1 MENGIRAEGVAWAKM
16 HERINEIFN
25 ECART
30 VGRPALPAHL
40 NGKPHSNVIL
50 AEIAKIKKVR
60 SHIAI
65 ELLKEKLGAFSP
77 KQLEKYLEHLKK

>member
-1 MENGIRAEGVAWAKM
+1 MERGINTEKAWGKM
-16 HERINEIFN
+16 YERINEIFN

-40 NGKPHSNVIL
+40 NGKPHSSAIL

-65 ELLKEKLGAFSP
+65 ELLKDKLGAFSP
-77 KQLEKYLEHLKK
+77 EQLKKYFKHLKK